1 MEEAQEKLLQR
12 AEGCPAHLRPC
23 CTRRAPAPLQALQIL
38 LAIPACPHS
47 WHCVKPQRFQE
58 PGPCF
63 REARDKVISP
73 RTHRGWV
80 PCCPSLP
87 ETRRGPCQNSKQTV
101 TQQRKRNSVCSSVPG
116 RLATACS
123 PSSPSFSGSV
133 RGVFVLKPLGLL
145 VTFAQY
151 TGMTPPSQPSHS
163 FLFPSQKHVSQA
175 AGWGAWGREEW
186 KIPRRV
192 CQVGCRGKTGLRL
205 GAAAGTEALGWW
217 MHPACVPGRT
227 CVCVCVCTHANG
239 THRPLF
245 LHTYLR
251 RRSSADLNTWNTPL
265 TVTST
270 FERQQCREADSSPWG
285 SSIRGALHHPKL
297 FPSPRLPAGPDRCP
311 AVRAGVQGTNKPP

>member
-1 MEEAQEKLLQR
+1 MEEAQEKLLQH

-87 ETRRGPCQNSKQTV
+87 EARRGPCQNSKQMV
-101 TQQRKRNSVCSSVPG
+101 TQQRKRNSVCGSVPG
-116 RLATACS
+116 PLATACG
-123 PSSPSFSGSV
+123 PSSPSFNGSV

-145 VTFAQY
+145 VTLAQY

-163 FLFPSQKHVSQA
+163 FLFSQKHVAQA
-175 AGWGAWGREEW
+175 AGGGGLGSGRVESG
-186 KIPRRV
+186 RY
-192 CQVGCRGKTGLRL
+192 L
-205 GAAAGTEALGWW
+205 GVSIKLAAEGR
-217 MHPACVPGRT
+217 PG
-227 CVCVCVCTHANG
+227 
-239 THRPLF
+239 
-245 LHTYLR
+245 
-251 RRSSADLNTWNTPL
+251 
-265 TVTST
+265 
-270 FERQQCREADSSPWG
+270 
-285 SSIRGALHHPKL
+285 
-297 FPSPRLPAGPDRCP
+297 
-311 AVRAGVQGTNKPP
+311 